1 MLFFMVCLT
10 YVTLVLAF
18 VFIVRVVAIVTS
30 SPLDA
35 LLDHR
40 VHLVPASS
48 RKKAETTGQV
58 TVFSRAKARQTSV
71 NLNSHPSTSQTANV
85 SSTSLTSNAPPQQ
98 PPPRDYTSLPILT
111 SLPSVGDTIAYKV
124 LFVSAMRLLIVG
136 ASDADRHDTNVYY

>member
-18 VFIVRVVAIVTS
+18 VFIVCVVAIVTS
-30 SPLDA
+30 SSLDA

-48 RKKAETTGQV
+48 RKKADTTGQV

-71 NLNSHPSTSQTANV
+71 NLNSHPDTSQTANV
-85 SSTSLTSNAPPQQ
+85 SATSGMSLTSNAASQQ
-98 PPPRDYTSLPILT
+98 PPPRDYISLPLLT
-111 SLPSVGDTIAYKV
+111 LLPSVGDTIAYKV
-124 LFVSAMRLLIVG
+124 LMLIVG
-136 ASDADRHDTNVYY
+136 ASNADRHNTNVY